1 MQCGVM
7 INARSK
13 LIQSRL
19 TTLYLE
25 LAYNTYTEPV
35 DERLMGELIFDFT
48 MTLPLWRIRKGRES
62 HLRMKQQEMG
72 AETYVKC
79 FRVLTKKEESKE
91 IVLPLSNLLAI

>member
-1 MQCGVM
+1 MKCEFM
-7 INARSK
+7 INARST

-25 LAYNTYTEPV
+25 LVHNIYTEPV

-48 MTLPLWRIRKGRES
+48 MTLPLRRIRKGRES

-79 FRVLTKKEESKE
+79 SRVLTKKEKSKE
-91 IVLPLSNLLAI
+91 IVLLLNNLLAI

>member
-1 MQCGVM
+1 MKCGVM

-25 LAYNTYTEPV
+25 LAYNIYTEPV

-72 AETYVKC
+72 EETCKM
-79 FRVLTKKEESKE
+79 FSGINKKRKE
-91 IVLPLSNLLAI
+91 QGNCITIE